1 MKNRSKTDPIR
12 IVFNTPVGALPL
24 SFTGGAG
31 RVFQRMNRENMTSPY
46 VPDAN
51 VNFGAGIKASFIDK
65 LQKGGVLFLDVD
77 LGLKLMKDGFEL
89 GMEGLVNVANKVNSE
104 ENTIEKS
111 LILGTGSMLYSSRD
125 RSFYANATVSA
136 NTAPLLCAG
145 GEFKAYIT
153 PDDWGLSVG
162 TRENPF
168 QARLLCKDFIKMGGW
183 FEVNKSFLDLGLFQK
198 VDINPK
204 SPWIGP
210 KACRIQA
217 WGQFRYD
224 FGLQTLVYWKPL
236 KVKEAAVWLDV
247 LLAVGVD
254 YETKLK
260 SGRLTFASINFG
272 GNLIYVNKETEA
284 TLSGRLYGKVKVLG
298 FGINVDMEAKKN
310 FAAN

>member
-1 MKNRSKTDPIR
+1 MKIYDNIKQCTGTDYKSAP
-12 IVFNTPVGALPL
+12 A
-24 SFTGGAG
+24 
-31 RVFQRMNRENMTSPY
+31 
-46 VPDAN
+46 
-51 VNFGAGIKASFIDK
+51 
-65 LQKGGVLFLDVD
+65 
-77 LGLKLMKDGFEL
+77 GLKLMDNDFEINMN
-89 GMEGLVNVANKVNSE
+89 GDVNIANKIIAKESK
-104 ENTIEKS
+104 IERS
-111 LILGTGSMLYSSRD
+111 LVVGTGSMSYSSID
-125 RSFYANATVSA
+125 NSFYANATVTT
-136 NTAPLLCAG
+136 NTKPLLCAG
-145 GEFKAYIT
+145 GEFNAYIT

-162 TRENPF
+162 TRENPL
-168 QARLLCKDFIKMGGW
+168 QAKLLCRDFIKMGGW

-236 KVKEAAVWLDV
+236 KIKEAAVWLDV